1 MIVYDSFL
9 KIFYSTSFNGD
20 NYFSGFATKQ
30 LGDARKIENIF
41 NFFNKNKI
49 SYKKI
54 VVAEQIHSSN
64 IKEIGFSNKGN
75 FEKVED
81 TDGLLTKEKNIVL
94 IVRTA
99 DCLPIIYVEKNQ
111 GIIAIS
117 HNGWRGTIKKISYKI
132 IEKMVELGANISFI
146 KVAIG
151 PGIGQCCYSIDED
164 RYYQFKDEFD
174 GYSDKIFRWYKGKW
188 HLNLLLL
195 NYLLLL
201 DYGVKKENIDYF
213 PFCTS
218 CDGKRFF
225 SFRKD
230 NKKDY
235 GEMSSF
241 IERI

>member
-1 MIVYDSFL
+1 MIVYNSYL
-9 KIFYSTSFNGD
+9 KVFYSTLIND
-20 NYFSGFATKQ
+20 KNYFSGFATKEA
-30 LGDARKIENIF
+30 GDARLLENIF
-41 NFFNKNKI
+41 GFFTCNKI
-49 SYKKI
+49 AFQKI
-54 VVAEQIHSSN
+54 VVAQQIHSAN
-64 IKEIGFSNKGN
+64 IKEIDFKNKGD

-94 IVRTA
+94 TIRTA
-99 DCLPIIYVEKNQ
+99 DCLPLIYVEKNQ

-132 IEKMVELGANISFI
+132 IEKITKLGGHTSFI

-174 GYSDKIFRWYKGKW
+174 GYSNKIFRWYKGKW
-188 HLNLLLL
+188 HLNLILL

-201 DYGVKKENIDYF
+201 DYGIKKENIDYF

-218 CDGKRFF
+218 CDRRRFF

-230 NKKDY
+230 KKNDY
-235 GEMSSF
+235 GEMLSF